1 MAVVDETRALQSSH
15 FEQDPARGPT
25 PHASALSATRAARL
39 GEVQVMQIQ
48 APFQLCSSRMSMKLE
63 SPQQPN
69 RPKQPLE
76 AHMNQYTRFFDA
88 KTRSLPH
95 VSNQEGKLHDMTVLS
110 NQLIRRVAFENFIVL
125 GIDIIN
131 KPELCGAGCHQQ

>member
-1 MAVVDETRALQSSH
+1 MLLPCRRPEL
-15 FEQDPARGPT
+15 
-25 PHASALSATRAARL
+25 ARL

-63 SPQQPN
+63 SPTTAES
-69 RPKQPLE
+69 PKTALRSTYEPI
-76 AHMNQYTRFFDA
+76 HTVFRR

-110 NQLIRRVAFENFIVL
+110 NQLIRRVAFE
-125 GIDIIN
+125 
-131 KPELCGAGCHQQ
+131 

>member
-1 MAVVDETRALQSSH
+1 MLLPCRRPEL
-15 FEQDPARGPT
+15 
-25 PHASALSATRAARL
+25 ARL

-88 KTRSLPH
+88 KTRSLPQ

-110 NQLIRRVAFENFIVL
+110 NQLNRRVAFENFIVL

-131 KPELCGAGCHQQ
+131 KPELCGAGCHRQ